1 VTTIALGVFDGV
13 HRGHQLL
20 IEQARAIADANN
32 ESLLAVSFAPHPAQI
47 LAPEHFLG
55 LLSTAETRR
64 ELLLAAG
71 ADEVD
76 FVAFDTQLAEYRAEQ
91 FASEFIVEKWRGTH
105 VVVGQNFRFGTGARA
120 GVNELAAL
128 GLELGFSVSV
138 VALLE
143 DQSAVS
149 SSRIRKLLREGQV
162 DEANSL
168 LGRLYEIRGKIVRGH
183 QRGRELGF
191 PTANLETPTDL
202 LIPGDG
208 VYAAWVEIDAS
219 SFPAAVS
226 IGTNPTF
233 DDVLATRVE
242 GYLLDQSDLDLYGK
256 IATFRFVAQIRPMR
270 KFADLSE
277 LIAAMTQDVAQTRE
291 ILG

>member
-1 VTTIALGVFDGV
+1 MTTIALGVFDGV

-168 LGRLYEIRGKIVRGH
+168 LGRLYEIRGEIVRGH